1 MREFDALQ
9 SYPPGDKR
17 IVSGRMISNRIT
29 ASERGAEF
37 YDGDRANGYGGYAD
51 DGRWKAVAE
60 FMCEHYH
67 LPRYAKV
74 MQLQC
79 DKGFLLREF
88 ATLGCQ
94 VSGFESSEYA
104 VSQAVIREVQHRSP
118 TELPDVHDHT
128 HNLVIAIGAVYV
140 LNLPDAIRLLR
151 EIERISMD
159 HSFITLAAYDSEDD
173 LRLLRA
179 WSLLGTTILP
189 KSDWIEVMKY
199 AGYTGDYA
207 FVTARS
213 LNLAWQ

>member
-9 SYPPGDKR
+9 YYPPGEKR
-17 IVSGRMISNRIT
+17 IVSGRSISSRII
-29 ASERGAEF
+29 AGERGKEF

-60 FMCEHYH
+60 FMVKSYG
-67 LPRYAKV
+67 LKPASKI
-74 MQLQC
+74 MQIQC
-79 DKGFLLREF
+79 DKGFLVREF
-88 ATLGCQ
+88 ERLGML
-94 VSGFESSEYA
+94 VDGYESSEYA
-104 VSQAVIREVQHRSP
+104 VTNAVADTEIRGPLS
-118 TELPDVHDHT
+118 LPSFWSKT

-151 EIERISMD
+151 EIERVSMD

-173 LRLLRA
+173 LRLLRT